1 MGYASYINFY
11 FIYEFTKKLLFY
23 IHTHAAHTQIVIY
36 AVGYLKA
43 HRVIKQMF
51 RAVLSTHPI
60 NQD

>member
-1 MGYASYINFY
+1 MGYDSYINFY
-11 FIYEFTKKLLFY
+11 FIYEFTKKLFY
-23 IHTHAAHTQIVIY
+23 IHAHAAHTQIVIY

>member
-1 MGYASYINFY
+1 MNSQ
-11 FIYEFTKKLLFY
+11 KKLLFY